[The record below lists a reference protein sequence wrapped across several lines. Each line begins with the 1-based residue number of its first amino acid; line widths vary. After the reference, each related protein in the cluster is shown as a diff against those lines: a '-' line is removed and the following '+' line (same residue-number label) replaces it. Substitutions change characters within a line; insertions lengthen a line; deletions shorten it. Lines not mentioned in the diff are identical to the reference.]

1 VAPPHNAGA
10 FWGPRESAHRGPRLG
25 SLQNDSAALGSRTES
40 ALSWRANARKN
51 FVPGAT
57 ESSRCDSGVPDRE
70 WLGGRLSRDAPPRSG
85 LDTLRERA
93 VGILCRLSGAV
104 ESQRAKGWF
113 RSNAVSGYERRPE
126 QRPIRFHKRAAFA
139 RTLDNLREYGHASD
153 IRVLEKRRLE
163 FQGYDA
169 LKTKFVYQT
178 GGDQAAATQWADET
192 FWINKEYVIFTAV
205 LFGQPDQVR
214 RLEAVYQDIV
224 THRFQ
229 LDCPA
234 KR

>member
-1 VAPPHNAGA
+1 MQGRILFRGRLRVHAAILACLIASGSAGVSA
-10 FWGPRESAHRGPRLG
+10 GTHRREAGWTHY
-25 SLQNDSAALGSRTES
+25 
-40 ALSWRANARKN
+40 ANARWGFCVDYPARWKAS
-51 FVPGAT
+51 VLKDG
-57 ESSRCDSGVPDRE
+57 SGVTLYPDT
-70 WLGGRLSRDAPPRSG
+70 SADPSSG
-85 LDTLRERA
+85 PSVSISALPDLPDVDNANIVLDDSPVLDLD
-93 VGILCRLSGAV
+93 G
-104 ESQRAKGWF
+104 
-113 RSNAVSGYERRPE
+113 N
-126 QRPIRFHKRAAFA
+126 FA

-214 RLEAVYQDIV
+214 RFEPVYQDIV